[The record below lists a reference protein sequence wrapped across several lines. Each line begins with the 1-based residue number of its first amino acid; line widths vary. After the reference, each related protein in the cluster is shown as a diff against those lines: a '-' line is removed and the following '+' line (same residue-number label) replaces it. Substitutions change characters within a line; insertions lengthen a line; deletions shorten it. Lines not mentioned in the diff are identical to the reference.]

1 MLVYKVY
8 SKDYKLKQGKMLGVL
23 VERRKDLRGQKPLES
38 GLKWAKVAFSSSLE
52 KKQLIFIVP
61 KDLDLRANS
70 GVSLENRTTP
80 NSAPA
85 DVTALDGWASKPHLL
100 AETLDTARGEQ
111 TILSPIQTLP
121 PFVAPSSC
129 EHFYGLSA
137 KPFELISDLD
147 FFFMTPNYRGVLSTV
162 AECLKKRSG
171 VILIIGEP
179 GVGKTTLVHF
189 LLNQF
194 TGRIKTVFL
203 SCSADTFEEFLRF
216 LLRELT
222 LEDTGENGKDL
233 LAQLNDH
240 LSQILTRDN
249 PLVLFVDEA
258 QTLPEEVLGGLGTL
272 SEETRQIQI
281 ALIGQPE
288 LEKKLASPKLFS
300 LNHKIAIECT
310 LKKLSQKESK
320 EYIDYR
326 LKLVGSSTSVLFNP
340 GAVEMIIAY
349 AQGIPRLI
357 NVACDN
363 ALLKGYFS
371 AKRRVDKA
379 IVREVIREKEGLPY
393 LSGGPIRCFGT
404 LTGFRLE
411 LSSYVQMATS
421 SAQRPLDAMRRIIGM
436 GLQTR
441 RPQRIAQ
448 SYWPTK
454 LSGDTPDNAFIIE
467 PAPK

>member
-23 VERRKDLRGQKPLES
+23 VERRKDLRGQNPLDS
-38 GLKWAKVAFSSSLE
+38 GLKWAKVTFSSSLE
-52 KKQLIFIVP
+52 RKQLIFIVP

-70 GVSLENRTTP
+70 EVSLENRTIP
-80 NSAPA
+80 NQVPA
-85 DVTALDGWASKPHLL
+85 DVIALRGWGFKPHPL
-100 AETLDTARGEQ
+100 AETIHIARGEQ
-111 TILSPIQTLP
+111 RILPPVQILP
-121 PFVAPSSC
+121 PFMVPSSC

-137 KPFELISDLD
+137 KPFELVSDLD
-147 FFFMTPNYRGVLSTV
+147 FFYMTPNYRGVLSTV
-162 AECLKKRSG
+162 VECLKKRSG

-194 TGRIKTVFL
+194 TGKIKTAFL

-216 LLRELT
+216 LLRELA
-222 LEDTGENGKDL
+222 LEEPGENDKDL

-288 LEKKLASPKLFS
+288 LKKKLASPKLS
-300 LNHKIAIECT
+300 PLNQRIAIECT

-326 LKLVGSSTSVLFNP
+326 LKLVGSSTSGLFTP
-340 GAVEMIIAY
+340 GAVGMIIAY
-349 AQGIPRLI
+349 AQGIPRVL
-357 NVACDN
+357 NAACDN
-363 ALLKGYFS
+363 ALLKGYAS
-371 AKRRVDKA
+371 ARKRVDKT
-379 IVREVIREKEGLPY
+379 IVREVIREKEGLAY
-393 LSGGPIRCFGT
+393 LPAGPINVFGT
-404 LTGFRLE
+404 LTWFRLE
-411 LSSYVQMATS
+411 LSSYLQMATS
-421 SAQRPLDAMRRIIGM
+421 SAQRPFETVTRMISM
-436 GLQTR
+436 GLHTPMLQGFG
-441 RPQRIAQ
+441 QRYSHMKPGADR
-448 SYWPTK
+448 SDSTF
-454 LSGDTPDNAFIIE
+454 TIE
-467 PAPK
+467 PTPR